1 MDLFFFLI
9 LIYVILLFYFV
20 YKPSNNETFLIA
32 NCHQYKNDLTGIHS
46 INHHERGSDPF
57 QGVIDQSTHRSDCN
71 HPLPDFSPFTYNMG
85 NCCNIP
91 GENTPL
97 SEITCEMI
105 KKHSDMCLN
114 SINQEESEENSYPII
129 RNEDLPISE

>member
-9 LIYVILLFYFV
+9 LIYTILLFYFL
-20 YKPSNNETFLIA
+20 YKPNRYSENFLIA

-46 INHHERGSDPF
+46 INHHERGSDPY

-71 HPLPDFSPFTYNMG
+71 HPLPDYSPFTYNG
-85 NCCNIP
+85 NCCNILD
-91 GENTPL
+91 ENIPL

-105 KKHSDMCLN
+105 RDNHNMCMSNTGQEHSEDDDSPLT
-114 SINQEESEENSYPII
+114 ESEVVY
-129 RNEDLPISE
+129 LSE